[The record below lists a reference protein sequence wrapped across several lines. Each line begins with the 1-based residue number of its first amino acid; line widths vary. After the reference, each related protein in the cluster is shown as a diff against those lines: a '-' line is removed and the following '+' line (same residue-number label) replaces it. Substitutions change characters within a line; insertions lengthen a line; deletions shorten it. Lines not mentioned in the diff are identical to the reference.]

1 MILTLTLMLMTLN
14 FIDDIPKLITIVTPV
29 GIGFFV
35 LAKWAFSMLETRGE
49 NLTKREQSLSD
60 ILIGQLKT
68 QSEQIN
74 DLRSKLNEVGVS
86 ADNAYNEANHGK
98 IKLAE
103 LRAEGLETNK
113 AIAERQQKK
122 DDFTDAQLASI
133 KSTSADTH
141 TVAVNIDRKIDEPH
155 K

>member
-1 MILTLTLMLMTLN
+1 MLN
-14 FIDDIPKLITIVTPV
+14 FIDEFPKLITIVTPV

-35 LAKWAFSMLETRGE
+35 LAKWAFSMQESRGA

-60 ILIGQLKT
+60 ILIAQLKT
-68 QSEQIN
+68 QSDQIN
-74 DLRSKLNEVGVS
+74 DLRNKLNEVGVS

-113 AIAERQQKK
+113 EIAKRQKEK
-122 DDFTDAQLASI
+122 DEFTDAQLASI
-133 KSTSADTH
+133 KNTAADTH